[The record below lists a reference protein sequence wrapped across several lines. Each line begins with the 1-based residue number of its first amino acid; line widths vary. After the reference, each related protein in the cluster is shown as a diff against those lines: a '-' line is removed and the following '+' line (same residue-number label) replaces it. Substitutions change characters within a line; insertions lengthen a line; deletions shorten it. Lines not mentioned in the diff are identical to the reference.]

1 MMMKFV
7 FDLDGT
13 ICFHGKP
20 LTSEMVQ
27 TLDFL
32 MEKGHELI
40 FASARPIRDLLPILP
55 VHMQHF
61 PMVGGNGGFVYHSGL
76 EVSTVYLEASIADHI
91 LTLLKQHEAEYL
103 IDCQWDYCY
112 SGNPEHP
119 IRTNLD
125 PECRAKNILLEELTQ
140 IVKVVVLSSRNHQ
153 EMLEALRN
161 LPVVTYMHGTEN
173 IIDISPEGVNKWT
186 GLQALGVFSHDFIAF
201 GNDAN
206 DIPMFEYAS
215 RSICVGQHE
224 KLAQIASERVESQEK
239 NVMDKIIEIAERLEE
254 ESSIFDESKVE
265 VEDSATG

>member
-1 MMMKFV
+1 MMKFV

-13 ICFHGKP
+13 ICFQGKA
-20 LTSEMVQ
+20 LTKEMVQ

-32 MEKGHELI
+32 VEKGHELI

-55 VHMQHF
+55 VHMQQF
-61 PMVGGNGGFVYHSGL
+61 PLVGGNGGFVYRSGL
-76 EVSTVYLEASIADHI
+76 EISTVYLEASIADHI
-91 LTLLKQHEAEYL
+91 LALLKQHEAEYL

-119 IRTNLD
+119 IRRNLD
-125 PECRAKNILLEELTQ
+125 PECRAKNVLLEELTE

-153 EMLEALRN
+153 EMLDALYN

-186 GLQALGVFSHDFIAF
+186 GLQALGVSPHEFIAF

-224 KLAQIASERVESQEK
+224 KLARIADERVESQEK
-239 NVMDKIIEIAERLEE
+239 DVIDKIIEIAERLEE
-254 ESSIFDESKVE
+254 EGSAFNEAMVKVE
-265 VEDSATG
+265 DIATG

>member
-13 ICFHGKP
+13 ICFKGKP
-20 LTSEMVQ
+20 LSREMVKI
-27 TLDFL
+27 LDFL

-55 VHMQHF
+55 VHMQQF
-61 PMVGGNGGFVYHSGL
+61 PMVGGNGGFVYRSGL
-76 EVSTVYLEASIADHI
+76 EISTVYLEASIADHI
-91 LTLLKQHEAEYL
+91 LALLKQHEAEYL

-112 SGNPEHP
+112 SGDPEHP
-119 IRTNLD
+119 IRRNLD
-125 PECRAKNILLEELTQ
+125 PGCRAKNVPLEELTE

-153 EMLEALRN
+153 EMLKALHI

-173 IIDISPEGVNKWT
+173 IIDISPKGVNKWT
-186 GLQALGVFSHDFIAF
+186 GLQALGVSPHEFIAF

-224 KLAQIASERVESQEK
+224 QLGQIASERVINQEK
-239 NVMDKIIEIAERLEE
+239 EVIDRIIEIAERLDE
-254 ESSIFDESKVE
+254 ESGVFDEVMVE
-265 VEDSATG
+265 IEIMAE